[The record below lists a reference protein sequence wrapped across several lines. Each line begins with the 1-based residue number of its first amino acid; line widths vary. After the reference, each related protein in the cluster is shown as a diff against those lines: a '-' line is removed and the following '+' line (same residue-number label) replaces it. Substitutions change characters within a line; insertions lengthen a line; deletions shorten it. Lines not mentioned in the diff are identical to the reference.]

1 MSVAKPIGPRGVA
14 GAPGQPV
21 IGGAAR
27 KSSLVRGLVILT
39 RPSHAIKSILLVPVV
54 LIGPRDWT
62 LITLG
67 RVGYACVIFLLAAA
81 CGYVGNDIADRYRD
95 LHHPVKHRRPIA
107 SGQVPVAAGYLWYAV
122 LAAMVG
128 AAIGVVQDAA
138 QYWPVLVYLALN
150 VAYSRGLKHV
160 PLLDVYVVAS
170 GFVLRV
176 VQGYLAARDQLPG
189 WLLVAVFAASLAL
202 LVGKRRRELLESG
215 TAHRPA
221 LRGYSVEL
229 ADQFIQ
235 VTFMLGVVASLIYL
249 GTEAPLGNYAQ
260 AAMLVSVPFALFGLF
275 RYLKILLIEGQ
286 GSDPVRELLSDRV
299 LVGTSVAWAVVFGI
313 TLVCARLR
321 MLGHPGLP

>member
-1 MSVAKPIGPRGVA
+1 
-14 GAPGQPV
+14 
-21 IGGAAR
+21 
-27 KSSLVRGLVILT
+27 LVRGLVIIV
-39 RPSHAIKSILLVPVV
+39 RPRHAIKTILLVPVV
-54 LIGPRDWT
+54 LIDPRDWT
-62 LITLG
+62 LTTLG
-67 RVGYACVIFLLAAA
+67 RVGYACVIFLLTAA
-81 CGYVGNDIADRYRD
+81 CVYVGNDIADRHRD
-95 LHHPVKHRRPIA
+95 LHHPVKRQRPIA
-107 SGQVPVAAGYLWYAV
+107 SGQVPVAAGYLWCAV

-128 AAIGVVQDAA
+128 AAIGVVQDTA

-176 VQGYLAARDQLPG
+176 VQGYLAAGDQLPS

-229 ADQFIQ
+229 ADLFIQ
-235 VTFMLGVVASLIYL
+235 ITFVLGVVAGLIYL

-260 AAMLVSVPFALFGLF
+260 TAMLVSVPFVLFVVF
-275 RYLKILLIEGQ
+275 RYLKILLVDGR
-286 GSDPVRELLSDRV
+286 GSDPVRELLSDHV
-299 LVGTSVAWAVVFGI
+299 LVATSVAWAAVFG
-313 TLVCARLR
+313 A
-321 MLGHPGLP
+321 MLLFAHLSILAHRGMP